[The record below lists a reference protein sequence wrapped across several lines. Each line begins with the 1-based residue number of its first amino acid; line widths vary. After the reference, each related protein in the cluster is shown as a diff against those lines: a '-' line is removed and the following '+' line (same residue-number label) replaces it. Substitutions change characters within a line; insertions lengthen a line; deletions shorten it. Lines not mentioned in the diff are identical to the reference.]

1 MFREKAHLIMRR
13 SGWLSRQPRAFQDEM
28 LALSELRHFAAG
40 ATIYSIGDVALD
52 IWGLV
57 EGELS
62 VFMAPEASAPFLV
75 HVAKPGW
82 WVGDTALIS
91 ETPRRAEL
99 MTREESW
106 LLRLSK
112 QSIYQLAKTDPETW
126 RRLALNSIGHLDHA
140 LSIIAGLT
148 DRDSRARVAIAL
160 RRLANI
166 SDKNSPR
173 SATLN
178 VSHAELGEMVHLT
191 RNALAPI
198 LKELESLGLISQRY
212 RAIEIPDI
220 SALDRYAARRTL
232 PLELPDQGRPASRA
246 LTN

>member
-1 MFREKAHLIMRR
+1 MRR
-13 SGWLSRQPRAFQDEM
+13 FGWLSSQPRAFQDQVLE
-28 LALSELRHFAAG
+28 LTELRHFAAG
-40 ATIYSIGDVALD
+40 ATIYNIGDVALD

-57 EGELS
+57 EGELG

-126 RRLALNSIGHLDHA
+126 RRLALISIGHLDHA

-148 DRDSRARVAIAL
+148 DCDSRARVAIAL
-160 RRLANI
+160 RRLASI
-166 SDKNSPR
+166 SDKNPAR

-198 LKELESLGLISQRY
+198 LKEFESLGLISQRY

-220 SALDRYAARRTL
+220 SALDRYAVKRTL
-232 PLELPDQGRPASRA
+232 PLELPDQERPASRA

>member
-1 MFREKAHLIMRR
+1 MRR
-13 SGWLSRQPRAFQDEM
+13 FGWLSSQPRAFQDQVLE
-28 LALSELRHFAAG
+28 LTELRHFAAG
-40 ATIYSIGDVALD
+40 ATIYNIGDVALD

-57 EGELS
+57 EGELG

-112 QSIYQLAKTDPETW
+112 QSIDQLVNTDPETW
-126 RRLALNSIGHLDHA
+126 RRLALISIGHLDHA

-160 RRLANI
+160 RRLASI
-166 SDKNSPR
+166 SDKNSAH

-198 LKELESLGLISQRY
+198 LKEFESLGLISHRY
-212 RAIEIPDI
+212 RAIEISDI

-232 PLELPDQGRPASRA
+232 PLELPDQDRPASRA

>member
-1 MFREKAHLIMRR
+1 MRR
-13 SGWLSRQPRAFQDEM
+13 FGWLSSQPRAFQDQVLE
-28 LALSELRHFAAG
+28 LTELRHFAAG
-40 ATIYSIGDVALD
+40 ATIYNIGDVALD

-57 EGELS
+57 EGELG

-112 QSIYQLAKTDPETW
+112 QSIDQLVKTDPENW
-126 RRLALNSIGHLDHA
+126 RRLALISIGHLDHA

-160 RRLANI
+160 RRLASI
-166 SDKNSPR
+166 SDKNSAH

-198 LKELESLGLISQRY
+198 LKEFESLGLISQRY

-220 SALDRYAARRTL
+220 SALDRYAVKRTL
-232 PLELPDQGRPASRA
+232 PLELPIQERPASRA

>member
-1 MFREKAHLIMRR
+1 
-13 SGWLSRQPRAFQDEM
+13 
-28 LALSELRHFAAG
+28 
-40 ATIYSIGDVALD
+40 
-52 IWGLV
+52 
-57 EGELS
+57 
-62 VFMAPEASAPFLV
+62 MAPEASAPFLV

>member
-1 MFREKAHLIMRR
+1 
-13 SGWLSRQPRAFQDEM
+13 
-28 LALSELRHFAAG
+28 
-40 ATIYSIGDVALD
+40 
-52 IWGLV
+52 
-57 EGELS
+57 
-62 VFMAPEASAPFLV
+62 MAPEASAPFLV

-99 MTREESW
+99 MTREKSW

-112 QSIYQLAKTDPETW
+112 QSIDQLAKTDPETW
-126 RRLALNSIGHLDHA
+126 RRLALISIGHLDHA

-160 RRLANI
+160 RRLASI
-166 SDKNSPR
+166 SDKNPAR

-198 LKELESLGLISQRY
+198 LKEFESLGLISQRY

-220 SALDRYAARRTL
+220 SALDRYAVKRTL
-232 PLELPDQGRPASRA
+232 PLELPDQERPASRA

>member
-1 MFREKAHLIMRR
+1 
-13 SGWLSRQPRAFQDEM
+13 
-28 LALSELRHFAAG
+28 
-40 ATIYSIGDVALD
+40 
-52 IWGLV
+52 
-57 EGELS
+57 
-62 VFMAPEASAPFLV
+62 MAPEASAPFLV

-99 MTREESW
+99 MTREKSW

-112 QSIYQLAKTDPETW
+112 QSIDQLAKTDPETW
-126 RRLALNSIGHLDHA
+126 RRLALISIGHLDHA

-160 RRLANI
+160 RRLASI
-166 SDKNSPR
+166 SDKNPAR

-198 LKELESLGLISQRY
+198 LKEFESLGLISQRY

-220 SALDRYAARRTL
+220 SALDRYAVKRTL
-232 PLELPDQGRPASRA
+232 PLELPIQERPASRA

>member
-1 MFREKAHLIMRR
+1 MRR
-13 SGWLSRQPRAFQDEM
+13 SGWLSRQPRVFQDQVLEM
-28 LALSELRHFAAG
+28 SELRHFPAG
-40 ATIYSIGDVALD
+40 ATIYNIGDVALD

-99 MTREESW
+99 MTREDSW

-112 QSIYQLAKTDPETW
+112 QSIYQLAKIDPETW
-126 RRLALNSIGHLDHA
+126 RRLALNSISHLDHA

-160 RRLANI
+160 RRLANL

-173 SATLN
+173 NATLH
-178 VSHAELGEMVHLT
+178 VTHAELGEMVHLT

-198 LKELESLGLISQRY
+198 LKEFESLGLISQRY

-220 SALDRYAARRTL
+220 SALDRYAVKRTQ
-232 PLELPDQGRPASRA
+232 PLELPDHDRRESQA

>member
-1 MFREKAHLIMRR
+1 MRR
-13 SGWLSRQPRAFQDEM
+13 SGWLSSQPRAFQDQVLE
-28 LALSELRHFAAG
+28 LTELRHFAAG
-40 ATIYSIGDVALD
+40 ATIYNIGDVALD

-106 LLRLSK
+106 LLRLSS

-126 RRLALNSIGHLDHA
+126 RRLALISIGHLDHA

-148 DRDSRARVAIAL
+148 DRDSPRAWPLRFDGLPALAIKILRVARHL
-160 RRLANI
+160 T
-166 SDKNSPR
+166 SPMQ
-173 SATLN
+173 SLEKWCT
-178 VSHAELGEMVHLT
+178 SHAMLWL
-191 RNALAPI
+191 RSSR
-198 LKELESLGLISQRY
+198 SLN
-212 RAIEIPDI
+212 
-220 SALDRYAARRTL
+220 
-232 PLELPDQGRPASRA
+232 PLV
-246 LTN
+246 

>member
-1 MFREKAHLIMRR
+1 MRR
-13 SGWLSRQPRAFQDEM
+13 FGWLSSQPRAFQDQVLE
-28 LALSELRHFAAG
+28 LTELRHFAAG
-40 ATIYSIGDVALD
+40 ATIYNIGDVALD

-57 EGELS
+57 EGELG

-99 MTREESW
+99 MTREKSW

-112 QSIYQLAKTDPETW
+112 QSIDQLAKTDPETW
-126 RRLALNSIGHLDHA
+126 RRLALISIGHLDHA

-148 DRDSRARVAIAL
+148 DRDLRARVAIAL
-160 RRLANI
+160 RRLASI
-166 SDKNSPR
+166 SDKNPAR

-198 LKELESLGLISQRY
+198 LKEFKSLGLISQRY

-220 SALDRYAARRTL
+220 SALDRYAVKRTL
-232 PLELPDQGRPASRA
+232 PLELPIQERPASRA

>member
-1 MFREKAHLIMRR
+1 MVREKADLTMRR
-13 SGWLSRQPRAFQDEM
+13 VGWLSRQPRAFQDQV
-28 LALSELRHFAAG
+28 LALSELRHFPQG
-40 ATIYSIGDVALD
+40 ATIYNIGDIALD

-62 VFMAPEASAPFLV
+62 VFLAPEASAPFLV

-82 WVGDTALIS
+82 WMGDTALIS
-91 ETPRRAEL
+91 GTPRRAEL
-99 MTREESW
+99 MAREESW

-112 QSIYQLAKTDPETW
+112 QSIDQLAKTDSETW
-126 RRLALNSIGHLDHA
+126 RRLALISIGHLDHA

-160 RRLANI
+160 RRLASL
-166 SDKNSPR
+166 SDKNSSSR
-173 SATLN
+173 ATIH

-198 LKELESLGLISQRY
+198 LKEFESLGLIRHRY
-212 RAIEIPDI
+212 RIIEIPDI
-220 SALDRYAARRTL
+220 SALDRYAVSRTQ
-232 PLELPDQGRPASRA
+232 PLELLDRARRASRA
-246 LTN
+246 LAN